1 MTINWPVVLPIIVS
15 SATALNTVLAVV
27 VAKWS
32 AAPKW
37 VRVLQAGLADII
49 PLLPGVPGSQ
59 TIKAVRIPAPP
70 AVLPLAALLLFLPLL
85 GGCAELSWTTP
96 VFFAGPSVAPIEEV
110 SKKNPSPAIASGF
123 QETIGLGQFEFE
135 EHEWDAIDLSA
146 LELGGLILN
155 GAGPAGALQL
165 GGEIGTLNGIIGLGI
180 LATPYTANGGGFLQG
195 GNPGVTWAG
204 VLNVSAIAAYFETEA
219 SKAKLKDKP
228 RLPRGGL

>member
-27 VAKWS
+27 VAKWA

-70 AVLPLAALLLFLPLL
+70 AVLPLAALLLLLPLL

-96 VFFAGPSVAPIEEV
+96 VAYFGPTVSPYEEV
-110 SKKNPSPAIASGF
+110 SKGSQPAVAAGA
-123 QETIGLGQFEFE
+123 QATLGLGQFEML
-135 EHEWDAIDLSA
+135 EHSWDVLDPGVLV
-146 LELGGLILN
+146 LGGMVP
-155 GAGPAGALQL
+155 GGGPAGMLQI
-165 GGEIGTLNGIIGLGI
+165 GGKIGTLNGLIGAGLLFDCIDSSG
-180 LATPYTANGGGFLQG
+180 NGACQG
-195 GNPGVTWAG
+195 GHPGGPIYAG
-204 VLNVSAIAAYFETEA
+204 IFDIQALVAFFGTGNADL
-219 SKAKLKDKP
+219 LKDKP